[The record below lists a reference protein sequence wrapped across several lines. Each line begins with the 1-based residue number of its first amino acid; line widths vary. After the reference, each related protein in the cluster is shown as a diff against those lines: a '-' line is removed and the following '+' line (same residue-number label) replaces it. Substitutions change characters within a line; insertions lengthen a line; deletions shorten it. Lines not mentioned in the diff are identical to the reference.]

1 MRRRP
6 LLALSALV
14 AALLAAGPVP
24 AAYAATVA
32 DYTPAAFAAAQQAGR
47 PILVHI
53 EAGWCPTCAKQ
64 RPILAQLEATPQC
77 ADLQVFNVDFD
88 RQKDVV
94 RRFGATMQ
102 STLIAFHGT
111 TETARSVGET
121 HADKI
126 AALVDSAL
134 H

>member
-1 MRRRP
+1 MHRRR
-6 LLALSALV
+6 LCIAIALIALA
-14 AALLAAGPVP
+14 VP
-24 AAYAATVA
+24 MATYAATVA
-32 DYTPAAFAAAQQAGR
+32 DYTPAGFAAAQQAGR

-77 ADLQVFNVDFD
+77 GDLQVFNVDFD
-88 RQKDVV
+88 TQKDVV